1 MKSLQQH
8 LTEALVAEAHKRFKE
23 FKTIDDCVNA
33 IGSIFKDWK
42 NGKYKKELAD
52 VNFDAKLFMDSL
64 ISGAK
69 AYDAPNPEKA
79 AIAYMNDVVNGDD
92 QWVEVFIDGGEDNNY
107 DEVAIAD
114 IIAPQFED
122 EYYKNL

>member
-1 MKSLQQH
+1 MKTLQEH
-8 LTEALVAEAHKRFKE
+8 LTEALMTEARKRFKE
-23 FKTIDDCVNA
+23 FKTNDDCVKA
-33 IGSIFKDWK
+33 IDSMFKDWK

-69 AYDAPNPEKA
+69 AHDVPNPEKA
-79 AIAYMNDVVNGDD
+79 ALAYMNDVVNGDD
-92 QWVEVFIDGGEDNNY
+92 QWEDVFIDGGEDNNY

-114 IIAPQFED
+114 IIAPQFND